1 MNTQNKPLVLKLP
14 AKLNL
19 RSATDSLTEGR
30 KLAGQGDLQVDFSS
44 VTEADSMALALLLEW
59 QQVATASGHRLSVV
73 ALPES
78 LLSLARLYG
87 VLELLPLDEQ
97 PAST

>member
-1 MNTQNKPLVLKLP
+1 
-14 AKLNL
+14 
-19 RSATDSLTEGR
+19 
-30 KLAGQGDLQVDFSS
+30 
-44 VTEADSMALALLLEW
+44 MALALLLEW

-87 VLELLPLDEQ
+87 VLELLPLDE